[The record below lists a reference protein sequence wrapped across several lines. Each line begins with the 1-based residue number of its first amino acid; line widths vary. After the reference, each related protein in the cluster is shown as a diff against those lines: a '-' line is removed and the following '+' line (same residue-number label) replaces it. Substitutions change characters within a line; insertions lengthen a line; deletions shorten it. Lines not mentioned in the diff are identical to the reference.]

1 MIGRARYPNTSLVP
15 KAHVLGHPLGSSS
28 PWLWIDLL
36 ELVDGRGEPMAAY
49 RNAAVG
55 LSARKVV
62 TSMTWDPS
70 TFSCTLAVDVSPN
83 LDGLVIPRGND
94 VGAPRDATL
103 SFPSEAPSV
112 CV

>member
-1 MIGRARYPNTSLVP
+1 
-15 KAHVLGHPLGSSS
+15 
-28 PWLWIDLL
+28 
-36 ELVDGRGEPMAAY
+36 MAAY